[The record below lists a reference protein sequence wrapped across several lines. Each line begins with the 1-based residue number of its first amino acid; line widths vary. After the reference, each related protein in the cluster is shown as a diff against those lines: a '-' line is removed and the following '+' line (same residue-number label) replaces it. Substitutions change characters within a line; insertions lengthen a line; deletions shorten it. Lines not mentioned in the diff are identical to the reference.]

1 MRVLVIGDV
10 HGRTRW
16 KEMIKETSFDKLIF
30 LGDYLDPRDM
40 ITDKEALNNFYD
52 IINYK
57 RKNMSKVILL
67 IGNHDYYYIKNPYE
81 NIKYKKIFQQ
91 HVDLFQIAY
100 QYKNHLFTHA
110 GVIKQWYNKY
120 LTYFTNV
127 DNDMAKSLN
136 DIYQTNPHILSTVG
150 NARRYYNDRDVN
162 NVGGP
167 LWADISESETDLID
181 NYIQYVGHTHIKHYL
196 CVKNDNNSEIHYLD
210 NEEFT
215 TGQHVFEL

>member
-1 MRVLVIGDV
+1 MKVLVVGDV

-57 RKNMSKVILL
+57 RKHIDKVILL
-67 IGNHDYYYIKNPYE
+67 IGNHDIFYIRNLYD
-81 NIKYKKIFQQ
+81 NIKYKKIFTQ
-91 HVDLFQIAY
+91 HKDLFQIAY

-110 GVIKQWYNKY
+110 GVTKQWFNKY
-120 LTYFTNV
+120 SSYFMNID
-127 DNDMAKSLN
+127 DNIAKRLN
-136 DIYQTNPHILSTVG
+136 DIYQTNPQVLLTVG
-150 NARRYYNDRDVN
+150 NARRYDRNED

-167 LWADISESETDLID
+167 LWADMSESETDLID
-181 NYIQYVGHTHIKHYL
+181 NHIQYVGHTHIKHYV
-196 CVKNDNNSEIHYLD
+196 CIKNNNNSEIHYLD
-210 NEEFT
+210 NAEFT